1 MDEKEENVV
10 QDYRSEICELV
21 RTNKN
26 NYINGESKLSKYVT
40 FSQYEN
46 IEKIDAYLNSKH
58 ITGDTDDEG
67 REKPFFNIVTAAV
80 NIWYKATDIDR
91 QNIRIKATKKKYW
104 LMAFIATIHLQDWMK
119 KTRFGAFLND
129 WGRALAKYGSAPLK
143 FVEVDN
149 ELYPSVVPWNR
160 LISDTVDFE
169 NNAKIEILYLT
180 EAQLRS
186 NPEYDQNVVD
196 QLIEKAETTRKNLS
210 GEQKDNFNEFYEVY
224 EVHHQFP
231 LSYITLNPED
241 SKKLT
246 QQMHV
251 VCYLEGG
258 TNSSGEKEYDDFCL
272 YKGSEEKDPYMLTH
286 LIKEDGRAQ
295 SIGAVEYLFDTQWM
309 QNHTAKLIKDQLDLA
324 SLQVWQTAD
333 GSFMGMNVLSAM
345 VNGDILVHSPNN
357 PLSQMNT
364 ASLDINAL
372 KTFGEMFYGNGQKIV
387 GVTDAIAGNTFPSN
401 TPFSSIELLNQESH
415 GLFEIMTENKGF
427 HIEDMM
433 REYVFGNIKKKMDTN
448 EEIAA
453 TLSDADILKFD
464 SVYVP
469 AETIRRSNKIKAEM
483 MFNEVEG
490 PLPDNAQIEQE
501 IRGELQQDGNQR
513 FIKPSDL
520 DEKTW
525 NDFFEDFVWTSEV
538 EVTNEQSDKKA
549 VLQTLSTALQAITR
563 DPTLLQDPH
572 KRYIFSKLLETTGA
586 ISTLEL
592 ANIPSNPSP
601 IPQASG
607 GIASKSV
614 GELANITK

>member
-1 MDEKEENVV
+1 MEEKENEVL
-10 QDYRSEICELV
+10 DYKSDICELV
-21 RTNKN
+21 RKAKD
-26 NYINGESKLSKYVT
+26 NYINGESRLSKYVT

-58 ITGDTDDEG
+58 ISGELDDEG

-80 NIWYKATDIDR
+80 NVWYKATDIDR
-91 QNIRIKATKKKYW
+91 QNIRIKATKLKYW

-129 WGRALAKYGSAPLK
+129 WGRALAKYGSASLK

-160 LISDTVDFE
+160 LISDSVDFE
-169 NNAKIEILYLT
+169 NNPKIEILYLT
-180 EAQLRS
+180 EAQLTS
-186 NPEYDQNVVD
+186 NPEYRQDVVRN
-196 QLIEKAETTRKNLS
+196 LIERAETQRKTMS
-210 GEQKDNFNEFYEVY
+210 GEKKDNTDEFYEVY
-224 EVHHQFP
+224 EVHGMFP
-231 LSYITLNPED
+231 LSWVTKRPED
-241 SKKLT
+241 TKLT

-251 VCYLEGG
+251 ISYVETGTDEYEDFGLYSGG
-258 TNSSGEKEYDDFCL
+258 
-272 YKGSEEKDPYMLTH
+272 EEKDPYMLTH

-324 SLQVWQTAD
+324 SLQIWQTAD

-345 VNGDILVHSPNN
+345 VNGDILVHTPNN
-357 PLSQMNT
+357 PLSQVNT

-372 KTFGEMFYGNGQKIV
+372 KTFGEMFYGNGQKLV

-433 REYVFGNIKKKMDTN
+433 RIHVLPNIKKKMNTA

-453 TLSDADILKFD
+453 TLSDADIMKFD
-464 SVYVP
+464 SIYVP
-469 AETIRRSNKIKAEM
+469 AETIRRANKINAEKI
-483 MFNEVEG
+483 FNEEIAT
-490 PLPDNAQIEQE
+490 PLDKGEIESA
-501 IRGELQQDGNQR
+501 IKDELSQFGSQR

-525 NDFFEDFVWTSEV
+525 NDFFDDFIWEAEV

-592 ANIPSNPSP
+592 SNIPSNPSP

-614 GELANITK
+614 GELATITK